1 MALQPV
7 ENSARKAT
15 KKGNNTMLHDA
26 AHSLALDEATIQ
38 DFRAGLRGQV
48 ILPGD
53 ADYDEARNVWNGMI
67 DRRPALIARCA
78 GVGDV
83 SRAIRLA
90 RDQHLLLAVRG
101 GGHNAAGTGTCDGG
115 LVLDLSP
122 MKAVQVDRQ
131 RRTARVEAGAT
142 WKEFD
147 EEAQKYGLATTSG
160 LISSTGVAGFTHG
173 GGIGWFVR
181 KHGLACDNL
190 LAAEV
195 VLASGQLVRASAEE
209 NPDLYW
215 GLRGGGGNF
224 GVVTTFEFAL
234 HPVSTVVGGI
244 VAHPLPRAKEVLQ
257 FYRHF
262 IASAPD
268 ELTTLVVFAA
278 SPEGHQ
284 IIAIAACYAGP
295 VEEGEEVIRPLKEF
309 GPPVMDMMGPL
320 PYTALQQANDPTA
333 PAGLQSYFKAA
344 FLQDLSDEAI
354 DAMIE
359 YAAQATS
366 PLSAVHI
373 HQLGGAMNRVAADA
387 TAFAHRDSGF
397 VVNIISMWPTP
408 GDNEKHIDWARG
420 LFAALQP
427 YTHGAYINFLGDEGQ
442 ERVRSAY
449 GPNYERLVALKNKYD
464 PTNLFR
470 LNQNVPPAFQA
481 EKE

>member
-1 MALQPV
+1 MLYEA
-7 ENSARKAT
+7 AR
-15 KKGNNTMLHDA
+15 GP
-26 AHSLALDEATIQ
+26 SLDEATIQ

-53 ADYDEARNVWNGMI
+53 ADYDNARKVWNGMI
-67 DRRPALIARCA
+67 DRRPALIARCD
-78 GVGDV
+78 GVADA
-83 SRAIRLA
+83 SRAIRFA

-101 GGHNAAGTGTCDGG
+101 GGHNVAGAGTCDGG
-115 LVLDLSP
+115 LVIDLSP
-122 MKAVQVDRQ
+122 MKAVRVDSE

-147 EEAQKYGLATTSG
+147 EETQKYGLATTGG
-160 LISSTGVAGFTHG
+160 LISSTGVAGFTLG
-173 GGIGWFVR
+173 GGISWLVR

-190 LAAEV
+190 ISAEV
-195 VLASGQLVRASAEE
+195 VTADGQLVRASAEE
-209 NPDLYW
+209 NADLYW

-224 GVVTTFEFAL
+224 GVVTAFEFAL

-244 VAHPLPRAKEVLQ
+244 VAHPLPRAREVLQ

-262 IASAPD
+262 IATAPD
-268 ELTTLVVFAA
+268 ELTTIVIFGTA
-278 SPEGHQ
+278 PEGHQ
-284 IIAIAACYAGP
+284 IIGLAACYAGP
-295 VEEGEEVIRPLKEF
+295 VEQGEEVMRPLKEF
-309 GPPVMDMMGPL
+309 GPPVMDMMSPL

-333 PAGLQSYFKAA
+333 PAGLQNYWKAA

-359 YAAQATS
+359 YATNATS
-366 PLSAVHI
+366 PLSMI
-373 HQLGGAMNRVAADA
+373 HLHHLGGAMNRVAADA
-387 TAFAHRDSGF
+387 TAFGHRDSGF
-397 VVNIISMWPTP
+397 VVNILGVWPAP

-427 YTHGAYINFLGDEGQ
+427 YAHGAYINFLGDEGQ

-449 GPNYERLVALKNKYD
+449 GPNYEHLVALKNKYD

-470 LNQNVPPAFQA
+470 LNQNIPPASR
-481 EKE
+481 

>member
-1 MALQPV
+1 MLDEA
-7 ENSARKAT
+7 ARGLT
-15 KKGNNTMLHDA
+15 
-26 AHSLALDEATIQ
+26 LDEATIQ

-48 ILPGD
+48 ILPGGTDYED
-53 ADYDEARNVWNGMI
+53 ARKVWNGMI

-78 GVGDV
+78 GVTDV
-83 SRAIRLA
+83 SKAIRFA
-90 RDQHLLLAVRG
+90 RDQNLLLAVRG
-101 GGHNAAGTGTCDGG
+101 GGHNVTGAGTCDDG
-115 LVLDLSP
+115 LVIDLSS
-122 MKAVQVDRQ
+122 MKAVQVDSE
-131 RRTARVEAGAT
+131 RRTARVEPGAT

-147 EEAQKYGLATTSG
+147 EEAQKYGLATTGG
-160 LISSTGVAGFTHG
+160 LISSTGVAGFTLG
-173 GGIGWFVR
+173 GGIGWLVR
-181 KHGLACDNL
+181 KYGLACDNL

-195 VLASGQLVRASAEE
+195 VLASGQLVRASASE

-224 GVVTTFEFAL
+224 GVVTAFEFAL

-244 VAHPLPRAKEVLQ
+244 VAHPLPRAREVLQ

-262 IASAPD
+262 IATTPD
-268 ELTTLVVFAA
+268 ELTTIVIFATI
-278 SPEGHQ
+278 EGHQ
-284 IIAIAACYAGP
+284 IIGIAACYAGQ
-295 VEEGEEVIRPLKEF
+295 VEQGTEVIRPLKEF

-366 PLSAVHI
+366 PLSMIHI

-387 TAFAHRDSGF
+387 TAFWHRNEGF
-397 VVNIISMWPTP
+397 VVNIIGMWPTP
-408 GDNEKHIDWARG
+408 VDNDKHTGWARG
-420 LFAALQP
+420 LFAALEP
-427 YTHGAYINFLGDEGQ
+427 SMHGAYINFLGDEG
-442 ERVRSAY
+442 EARIRAAY
-449 GPNYERLVALKNKYD
+449 GLNYERLVALKSKYD

-470 LNQNVPPAFQA
+470 LNQNIRPDEATA
-481 EKE
+481 ITG

>member
-1 MALQPV
+1 M
-7 ENSARKAT
+7 T
-15 KKGNNTMLHDA
+15 KGNNTMLDEA
-26 AHSLALDEATIQ
+26 AHGLSLDEATIQ
-38 DFRAGLRGQV
+38 DFRASLRGQV

-53 ADYDEARNVWNGMI
+53 ADYDDARKVWNGMI

-78 GVGDV
+78 GVADV
-83 SRAIRLA
+83 SKAVRFA

-101 GGHNAAGTGTCDGG
+101 GGHNVTGAGTCDGG
-115 LVLDLSP
+115 LVIDLSS
-122 MKAVQVDRQ
+122 MKAVQVDSE
-131 RRTARVEAGAT
+131 RRTARVEPGAT
-142 WKEFD
+142 WKDFD
-147 EEAQKYGLATTSG
+147 GEAQKYGLATTGG
-160 LISSTGVAGFTHG
+160 LISSTGVAGFTLG
-173 GGIGWFVR
+173 GGIGWLVR

-190 LAAEV
+190 LSAEV
-195 VLASGQLVRASAEE
+195 VTADGQLVRASAGE

-224 GVVTTFEFAL
+224 GVVTAFEFAL

-244 VAHPLPRAKEVLQ
+244 VAHPLPRAREVLQ

-278 SPEGHQ
+278 TPEGHQ
-284 IIAIAACYAGP
+284 IIGIAACYAGP
-295 VEEGEEVIRPLKEF
+295 VEQGAEVMRPLKEF
-309 GPPVMDMMGPL
+309 GPPVMDMIGPL

-344 FLQDLSDEAI
+344 FLRDLSDEAI

-359 YAAQATS
+359 YATNATS
-366 PLSAVHI
+366 PLSAIHL
-373 HQLGGAMNRVAADA
+373 HQLGGAMNRLAADA

-397 VVNIISMWPTP
+397 VVNIIGMWPTP
-408 GDNEKHIDWARG
+408 VDNDRHIDWARG

-427 YTHGAYINFLGDEGQ
+427 YAHGAYINFLGDEGQ

-449 GPNYERLVALKNKYD
+449 GPNYTRLVALKNKYD
-464 PTNLFR
+464 PTNLFQ
-470 LNQNVPPAFQA
+470 LNQNIRPDC
-481 EKE
+481 

>member
-1 MALQPV
+1 
-7 ENSARKAT
+7 
-15 KKGNNTMLHDA
+15 MLHEA
-26 AHSLALDEATIQ
+26 AHALALDEATIQ

-53 ADYDEARNVWNGMI
+53 ADYDDVRKVWNGMI

-78 GVGDV
+78 GVADV
-83 SRAIRLA
+83 IRAVRLA

-101 GGHNAAGTGTCDGG
+101 GGHNVTGAGTCDGG
-115 LVLDLSP
+115 LVIDLSP
-122 MKAVQVDRQ
+122 MKAVQVDRE
-131 RRTARVEAGAT
+131 RRTARVEPGAT
-142 WKEFD
+142 WKDFD
-147 EEAQKYGLATTSG
+147 EEAQRDGLATTGG
-160 LISSTGVAGFTHG
+160 LISSTGVAGFTLG
-173 GGIGWFVR
+173 GGIGWLVR

-190 LAAEV
+190 LSAEV
-195 VLASGQLVRASAEE
+195 VTAAGQLVRASAGE

-224 GVVTTFEFAL
+224 GVVTAFEFAL

-244 VAHPLPRAKEVLQ
+244 VAHPLPRAREVLQ
-257 FYRHF
+257 FYRRF

-268 ELTTLVVFAA
+268 ELTTLVIFATT
-278 SPEGHQ
+278 PEGHQ
-284 IIAIAACYAGP
+284 IIGIAACYAGP
-295 VEEGEEVIRPLKEF
+295 VEQGAEVMRPLKEF

-333 PAGLQSYFKAA
+333 QAGLHNYWKAA
-344 FLQDLSDEAI
+344 FLHDLSDDVI
-354 DAMIE
+354 DEIIS
-359 YAAQATS
+359 YAAHATS
-366 PLSAVHI
+366 PLSMVHI

-397 VVNIISMWPTP
+397 VVNIISTWPEP
-408 GDNEKHIDWARG
+408 VDNEKHIDWARG

-427 YTHGAYINFLGDEGQ
+427 YARGAYINFLGDEGQ

-449 GPNYERLVALKNKYD
+449 GPNYTRLVALKNKYD

-470 LNQNVPPAFQA
+470 LNQNIPPASR
-481 EKE
+481 

>member
-1 MALQPV
+1 
-7 ENSARKAT
+7 
-15 KKGNNTMLHDA
+15 MLYEA
-26 AHSLALDEATIQ
+26 AHGLALDEATIQ

-53 ADYDEARNVWNGMI
+53 ADYDDARNVWNGMI

-78 GVGDV
+78 RVADV
-83 SRAIRLA
+83 SKAIRFA
-90 RDQHLLLAVRG
+90 RDQQMLLAVRG
-101 GGHNAAGTGTCDGG
+101 GGHNVTGAGTCDGG
-115 LVLDLSP
+115 LVIDLSP
-122 MKAVQVDRQ
+122 MKAVQVDSE
-131 RRTARVEAGAT
+131 RRTARVEPGAT
-142 WKEFD
+142 WNDFD
-147 EEAQKYGLATTSG
+147 QEGQRFGLATTGG
-160 LISSTGVAGFTHG
+160 LISSTGVAGFTLG
-173 GGIGWFVR
+173 GGIGWLVR

-190 LAAEV
+190 ISAEIIT
-195 VLASGQLVRASAEE
+195 SDGQLVRASSDE
-209 NPDLYW
+209 NTDLYW

-224 GVVTTFEFAL
+224 GVVTAFEFAL

-244 VAHPLPRAKEVLQ
+244 VAHPLPRAREVLH

-262 IASAPD
+262 IATAPD
-268 ELTTLVVFAA
+268 ALTTLVLFGT

-284 IIAIAACYAGP
+284 IIGIAACYAGP
-295 VEEGEEVIRPLKEF
+295 VEQGEEAIRPLKEF

-320 PYTALQQANDPTA
+320 PYMALQQANDPTA

-373 HQLGGAMNRVAADA
+373 HQLGGAMNRVAAGD

-408 GDNEKHIDWARG
+408 VDNDRHIDWARG

-427 YTHGAYINFLGDEGQ
+427 YAHGAYINFLGDEGQ
-442 ERVRSAY
+442 ERIRSAY

-470 LNQNVPPAFQA
+470 LNQNIPSDFQA
-481 EKE
+481 KSSRTQ